1 MRKVHLIIDMY
12 YMFYRYKYIIE
23 SGRIKRLTTVVD
35 NEVLDVSYLYYTLK
49 SIESEIAKF
58 VNDDLTVSICVDS
71 HSARKD
77 ENTEYKSNREGKLN
91 DSDYVN
97 LKLIEDTLRD
107 IGYNVYKE
115 YGAEADDL
123 INGLVKNYHKDYD
136 MTYIY
141 TPDADILVNL
151 KDDVHIYRFKTSTRE
166 HTLITPDNFSELL
179 SKELNC
185 DMPFN
190 AIVLYKALCGDKS
203 DKIAGIKGYG
213 AKSFDK
219 LIKELREENF
229 NFKLLS
235 SYNNVETLIHM
246 KEVTITG
253 GDKEKLKQA
262 LDSLLL
268 VRSHDTEI
276 VNIHPIKNPDIEEN
290 KKRIYGEKYKFSS
303 LV

>member
-1 MRKVHLIIDMY
+1 MY

-35 NEVLDVSYLYYTLK
+35 GEVMDVSYLYYTLK

-58 VNDDLTVSICVDS
+58 NGDDLTVSICVDS
-71 HSARKD
+71 HSSRKE
-77 ENTEYKSNREGKLN
+77 ENTDYKSNREGRLT
-91 DSDYVN
+91 DSDHIN
-97 LKLIEDTLRD
+97 LKLIENTLRD
-107 IGYNVYKE
+107 VGYNVYKE
-115 YGAEADDL
+115 YGAEADDI
-123 INGLVKNYHKDYD
+123 INGLVKNYHKDFD

-166 HTLITPDNFSELL
+166 HTLVTPENFSELL

-185 DMPFN
+185 DMPYN
-190 AIVLYKALCGDKS
+190 ALVLYKALCGDKS
-203 DKIAGIKGYG
+203 DKIAGIRGYG

-219 LIKELREENF
+219 LIKELRDENF

-235 SYNNVETLIHM
+235 SYNNVETVIHM
-246 KEVTITG
+246 KEFTITG
-253 GDKEKLKQA
+253 GDKDKLKQA

-276 VNIHPIKNPDIEEN
+276 ANIRPVKNDNIEEN

-303 LV
+303 LI